1 MIEQTSNKTIAKN
14 TIFLYFRMMFTMVV
28 SLFTSRVILQV
39 LGVEDYGIYQTVGGV
54 VGMLQFVNGALS
66 TGSSRFLTYE
76 MGTGNVDK
84 LKRTFS
90 SVLTAHLLL
99 AIVIV
104 LVAETAGLWFVYNK
118 LVIPTERMDA
128 AVFAYHMSIL
138 AAVFQIT
145 QVPYNASIISHEKMG
160 IYAYVSIIEVSL
172 KLAIVYALYFGG
184 WDKLMQYSL
193 SYCVVNISIVL
204 FYNIYCT
211 RKFEET
217 HYKPMWDKEIMTGVL
232 SYSGWN
238 LFANTSIAL
247 NNQGAVI
254 LINMFFT
261 PGVVTA
267 RAIAN
272 QVNMAANQFIQNFR
286 TAANPQIVKRY
297 AAGDFEGSK
306 ALLLSSTKFSYYLML
321 ILSLPIC
328 LVAEPLLLLW
338 LGQVPEYSVVFLQL
352 AIITSLFQVFDTSFY
367 TALYAKGRI
376 KENALISP
384 TLGFLAFPI
393 TYILFRLGC
402 SPTSLAVVLL
412 VIYAVLGLIVKP
424 MLIIKIVDYTWAD
437 IMQVL
442 LPCFYVTIFS
452 CIVPVMAYLFKDLFF
467 DNIIIQFLALTI
479 ISILSVCITVWFV
492 GLDKSMKEK
501 LLNVIKSKFLK
512 SKRTICSS
520 N

>member
-1 MIEQTSNKTIAKN
+1 
-14 TIFLYFRMMFTMVV
+14 MMFTMVV

-39 LGVEDYGIYQTVGGV
+39 LGVEDYGIYQSVGGV

-76 MGTGNVDK
+76 MGTGNFDK

-99 AIVIV
+99 AFIIV

-128 AVFAYHMSIL
+128 AVFAYHLSIL
-138 AAVFQIT
+138 AAIFQIT

-160 IYAYVSIIEVSL
+160 IYAYVSIAEVTL
-172 KLAIVYALYFGG
+172 KLAIVYALYIGG
-184 WDKLMQYSL
+184 WDKLKLYSTL
-193 SYCVVNISIVL
+193 FCIVNISIVL
-204 FYNIYCT
+204 FYRIYCT
-211 RKFEET
+211 RNFEET
-217 HYKPMWDKEIMTGVL
+217 HYKPMWDKDIMKGVL

-254 LINMFFT
+254 LINMFFA

-267 RAIAN
+267 RAVAN

-306 ALLLSSTKFSYYLML
+306 SLLLSSTKLSYYLML
-321 ILSLPIC
+321 LLSLPIC
-328 LVAEPLLLLW
+328 LLAEPLLQLW
-338 LGQVPEYSVVFLQL
+338 LGQVPEYSVIFLQL

-376 KENALISP
+376 RENALISP

-393 TYILFRLGC
+393 SYILFRYGF
-402 SPTSLAVVLL
+402 SPTVLAFVLL
-412 VIYAVLGLIVKP
+412 VIYAILGLLVKP
-424 MLIIKIVDYTWAD
+424 ILVIKIVDYNWND
-437 IMQVL
+437 ILKVFIPCL
-442 LPCFYVTIFS
+442 FVTVISSILPLVI
-452 CIVPVMAYLFKDLFF
+452 YLFRNTLF
-467 DNIIIQFLALTI
+467 DNVIVYFISLII
-479 ISILSVCITVWFV
+479 ISIFSVAVTVWFI
-492 GLDKSMKEK
+492 GMDKNMRNK
-501 LLNVIKSKFLK
+501 VKSIVLF
-512 SKRTICSS
+512 R
-520 N
+520 

>member
-1 MIEQTSNKTIAKN
+1 MSEQSSNKTIAKN

-39 LGVEDYGIYQTVGGV
+39 LGVEDYGIYQSVGGV

-76 MGTGNVDK
+76 MGTGNFDK

-99 AIVIV
+99 ALVIV

-118 LVIPTERMDA
+118 LIIPAGRMDA
-128 AVFAYHMSIL
+128 AVYAYHLSIL

-160 IYAYVSIIEVSL
+160 IYAYVSIAEVTL
-172 KLAIVYALYFGG
+172 KLAIVYALYVGG
-184 WDKLMQYSL
+184 WDKLMLYSTL
-193 SYCVVNISIVL
+193 FCIVNISIVL
-204 FYNIYCT
+204 FYRIYCT

-217 HYKPMWDKEIMTGVL
+217 HYKPMWDKDIMKGVL

-254 LINMFFT
+254 LINMFFA
-261 PGVVTA
+261 PGVVAA
-267 RAIAN
+267 RAVAN

-297 AAGDFEGSK
+297 AAGDYDGSK
-306 ALLLSSTKFSYYLML
+306 SLLLSSTKLSYYLML

-328 LVAEPLLLLW
+328 LLAEPLLQLW
-338 LGQVPEYSVVFLQL
+338 LGQVPEYSVIFLQL

-367 TALYAKGRI
+367 TALYANGRI
-376 KENALISP
+376 RENALISP

-393 TYILFRLGC
+393 TYVLFRLGC
-402 SPTSLAVVLL
+402 SPTALAVVLL
-412 VIYAVLGLIVKP
+412 IIYAILGLLVKP
-424 MLIIKIVDYTWAD
+424 ILVIKIVDYKWND
-437 IMQVL
+437 IFKVFV
-442 LPCFYVTIFS
+442 PCFFVTVIS
-452 CIVPVMAYLFKDLFF
+452 SILPVVIYIYRKTLF
-467 DNIIIQFLALTI
+467 DNV
-479 ISILSVCITVWFV
+479 ISYFISLIFISTFSVAVTVWFL
-492 GLDKSMKEK
+492 GMDKDLRNK
-501 LLNVIKSKFLK
+501 VKSIVRL
-512 SKRTICSS
+512 R
-520 N
+520 

>member
-1 MIEQTSNKTIAKN
+1 MAEQSSNKTIAKN

-76 MGTGNVDK
+76 MGTGNFDK

-99 AIVIV
+99 ALLIV

-118 LVIPTERMDA
+118 LVIPAERMDA
-128 AVFAYHMSIL
+128 AVFAYHLSIL

-160 IYAYVSIIEVSL
+160 IYAYVSIAEVTL
-172 KLAIVYALYFGG
+172 KLAIVYALYIGG
-184 WDKLMQYSL
+184 WDKLMLYSL
-193 SYCVVNISIVL
+193 LLCLVNVSIVI
-204 FYNIYCT
+204 FYRIYCT

-217 HYKPMWDKEIMTGVL
+217 HYKPMWDKEIMKGVL

-254 LINMFFT
+254 LINMFFA
-261 PGVVTA
+261 PGVVAA

-306 ALLLSSTKFSYYLML
+306 SLLLSSTKFSYYLML

-328 LVAEPLLLLW
+328 LVSEPLLQLW
-338 LGQVPEYSVVFLQL
+338 LGQVPEYSVIFLQL

-376 KENALISP
+376 RENALISP
-384 TLGFLAFPI
+384 TLGFLTFPI

-412 VIYAVLGLIVKP
+412 FIYAILGLVVKP
-424 MLIIKIVDYTWAD
+424 LLIIKIVDYTWGD
-437 IMQVL
+437 ILKVFR
-442 LPCFYVTIFS
+442 PCFAVS
-452 CIVPVMAYLFKDLFF
+452 
-467 DNIIIQFLALTI
+467 I
-479 ISILSVCITVWFV
+479 ISSIIPIILYLYRDSIFPNTIYQFVGLSAVSFLSVAITVWTI
-492 GLDKSMKEK
+492 GLDKGMKLKLISMISKK
-501 LLNVIKSKFLK
+501 LHK
-512 SKRTICSS
+512 
-520 N
+520 

>member
-1 MIEQTSNKTIAKN
+1 MSEQSSNKTIAKN

-39 LGVEDYGIYQTVGGV
+39 LGVEDYGIYQSVGGV

-76 MGTGNVDK
+76 MGTGNFDK

-99 AIVIV
+99 AFIIV

-128 AVFAYHMSIL
+128 AVFAYHLSIL
-138 AAVFQIT
+138 AAIFQIT

-160 IYAYVSIIEVSL
+160 IYAYVSIAEVTL
-172 KLAIVYALYFGG
+172 KLAIVYALYIGG
-184 WDKLMQYSL
+184 WDKLKLYSTL
-193 SYCVVNISIVL
+193 FCIVNISIVL
-204 FYNIYCT
+204 FYRIYCT
-211 RKFEET
+211 RNFEET
-217 HYKPMWDKEIMTGVL
+217 HYKPMWDKDIMKGVL

-254 LINMFFT
+254 LINMFFA

-267 RAIAN
+267 RAVAN

-306 ALLLSSTKFSYYLML
+306 SLLLSSTKLSYYLML
-321 ILSLPIC
+321 LLSLPIC
-328 LVAEPLLLLW
+328 LLAEPLLQLW
-338 LGQVPEYSVVFLQL
+338 LGQVPEYSVIFLQL

-376 KENALISP
+376 RENALISP

-393 TYILFRLGC
+393 SYILFRYGF
-402 SPTSLAVVLL
+402 SPTVLAFVLL
-412 VIYAVLGLIVKP
+412 VIYAILGLLVKP
-424 MLIIKIVDYTWAD
+424 ILVIKIVDYNWND
-437 IMQVL
+437 ILKVFIPCL
-442 LPCFYVTIFS
+442 FVTVISSILPLVI
-452 CIVPVMAYLFKDLFF
+452 YLFRNTLF
-467 DNIIIQFLALTI
+467 DNVIVYFISLII
-479 ISILSVCITVWFV
+479 ISIFSVAVTVWFI
-492 GLDKSMKEK
+492 GMDKNMRNK
-501 LLNVIKSKFLK
+501 VKSIVLF
-512 SKRTICSS
+512 R
-520 N
+520 